1 MNLSF
6 NSYFVSL
13 GEASR
18 NDYKIYIQMVNKN
31 VATARFGFLINPKE
45 DEEEIKI
52 LKIINDFNYNSV
64 FLKAFYKN
72 DNNTIIV
79 VGFMDYLTNKD
90 DLNFLRLINDFN
102 LNVIGFRAYYE
113 EEEENK
119 DQDSFNLSF
128 NEIYLAYENEITI

>member
-13 GEASR
+13 GEAYR
-18 NDYKIYIQMVNKN
+18 NDYEIYIQMVNKN
-31 VATARFGFLINPKE
+31 VAIVRFGFLINPKE

-90 DLNFLRLINDFN
+90 DLLIW
-102 LNVIGFRAYYE
+102 LNRMIDYIE
-113 EEEENK
+113 EEEIKASVASLYSLKGE
-119 DQDSFNLSF
+119 
-128 NEIYLAYENEITI
+128 